1 VPQRAI
7 TFESIMQLI
16 DSTEKQ
22 HAKYIAEADAQ
33 RKKDAAEADAQR
45 KKDAAEAKV
54 RLKKLE
60 ELIGGISNNNGFLAE
75 EYFYNALASSLR
87 FGKVKYN
94 SISKNINR
102 KQGKLEDE
110 YDIVMF
116 NGSSVAI
123 IETKYRAHQNSLKH
137 LTTKKVQN
145 FRTLYPEFAT
155 HKIYLGIASMSF
167 NDAVVNEAKELG
179 IGILKQK
186 GDTIECDAE
195 NIKAY

>member
-1 VPQRAI
+1 MNTNKSNAPQSAI
-7 TFESIMQLI
+7 TFESIQIMYRAAQRQDI
-16 DSTEKQ
+16 FEKQ
-22 HAKYIAEADAQ
+22 YAEYIAETND
-33 RKKDAAEADAQR
+33 
-45 KKDAAEAKV
+45 
-54 RLKKLE
+54 
-60 ELIGGISNNNGFLAE
+60 IYNNEYLTE
-75 EYFYNALASSLR
+75 EYFYNALSASLR

-123 IETKYRAHQNSLKH
+123 IETKYRAHQNTLKH

-145 FRTLYPEFAT
+145 FRTLYPELAT

-167 NDAVVNEAKELG
+167 NDAVINEAKELG